1 VFVRGQAF
9 LKQGLGAQAAVEF
22 QKIIDHPGLTVNFPL
37 GSLAHLELGR
47 ARTLSGDK
55 ASAKQAYEN
64 FFGLWKDAD
73 LDSAVLKESK
83 AEYAKL

>member
-1 VFVRGQAF
+1 
-9 LKQGLGAQAAVEF
+9 
-22 QKIIDHPGLTVNFPL
+22 L

-47 ARTLSGDK
+47 ARALSGDK
-55 ASAKQAYEN
+55 ASSKQAYEN

-73 LDSAVLKESK
+73 VDSAAFKESK